1 MSTAES
7 IQHDFS
13 IRRLSPALGAEV
25 IGLDASKPFEPH
37 TLQVLRE
44 AFQEHHMLCFRGQQL
59 DDEAMIGFSKQFGP
73 LEEFPEKDKTK
84 DTIEVYHVANV
95 SPEGK
100 HLSEDD
106 QRVIY
111 QRNNARWHTD
121 SSYRYVPSLA
131 SIMYGVEV
139 LPEEAQ
145 GGETGFSNMLAAYA
159 ALPEEMKRR
168 LEPLHQVHS
177 YGEIRRLEPNL
188 PPMSAHERNAL
199 PPVTHPVIRVH
210 PDRGYRRSL
219 YFTSNTSLEIGGG
232 TLEEGVALHRW
243 LVDFASRE
251 AFCYDHRWRTN
262 DLVMWDNRVL
272 LHRAIEYDYARY
284 RRVLRR
290 TTVAGSGPIMG
301 PFWPEARAAAG
312 DRTSPTGA
320 FATLTP
326 HRGGRGGRA
335 DSRQAGG
342 S

>member
-1 MSTAES
+1 MSTTATDRP
-7 IQHDFS
+7 DFS

-25 IGLDASKPFEPH
+25 VGLDASKPFEPH
-37 TLQVLRE
+37 TLQVVRD
-44 AFQEHHMLCFRGQQL
+44 AFREHHMLCFRGQTL
-59 DDEAMIGFSKQFGP
+59 DDEAMIVFSKQFGP

-84 DTIEVYHVANV
+84 DKIEVYHVANV
-95 SPEGK
+95 SPEGE
-100 HLSEDD
+100 HLPDDD

-139 LPEEAQ
+139 LPEDAQ

-159 ALPEEMKRR
+159 ALPEEMKRK

-177 YGEIRRLEPNL
+177 YGEIRRLEPDL

-251 AFCYDHRWRTN
+251 AFCYYHRWRAN

-290 TTVAGSGPIMG
+290 TTVGGSGPVMG

-312 DRTSPTGA
+312 
-320 FATLTP
+320 
-326 HRGGRGGRA
+326 
-335 DSRQAGG
+335 
-342 S
+342 

>member
-1 MSTAES
+1 MSTTATDRP
-7 IQHDFS
+7 DFS

-25 IGLDASKPFEPH
+25 VGLDASEPFEPH
-37 TLQVLRE
+37 TLQVVRD
-44 AFQEHHMLCFRGQQL
+44 AFREHHMLCFRDQVL
-59 DDEAMIGFSKQFGP
+59 DDEAMIAFSKQFGP
-73 LEEFPEKDKTK
+73 LEEFPEQDKTK
-84 DTIEVYHVANV
+84 DRIEVYHVANV
-95 SPEGK
+95 SPEGE
-100 HLSEDD
+100 HLPDDD

-139 LPEEAQ
+139 LPGDAQ

-159 ALPEEMKRR
+159 ALPEEMKHK

-177 YGEIRRLEPNL
+177 YGEIRRLEPDL
-188 PPMSAHERNAL
+188 PPMSAHERGAL
-199 PPVTHPVIRVH
+199 PPVTHPVVRVH

-243 LVDFASRE
+243 LVGFASRE
-251 AFCYDHRWRTN
+251 AFCYYHRWRTN

-272 LHRAIEYDYARY
+272 LHRAIEYDYACY

-290 TTVAGSGPIMG
+290 TTVAGSGPVMG
-301 PFWPEARAAAG
+301 PFWPEARAAA
-312 DRTSPTGA
+312 
-320 FATLTP
+320 
-326 HRGGRGGRA
+326 
-335 DSRQAGG
+335 AG
-342 S
+342 

>member
-1 MSTAES
+1 MSTTETARP
-7 IQHDFS
+7 DFS

-25 IGLDASKPFEPH
+25 VGLDASKPFEPH
-37 TLQVLRE
+37 TLQVLRD
-44 AFQEHHMLCFRGQQL
+44 AFQEHHMLCFRDQELG
-59 DDEAMIGFSKQFGP
+59 DEAMIVFSKQFGP

-95 SPEGK
+95 SPEGE

-232 TLEEGVALHRW
+232 TLEEGVTLHRW
-243 LVDFASRE
+243 LVDFVSRE
-251 AFCYDHRWRTN
+251 AFCYYHRWRTN

-312 DRTSPTGA
+312 DRTSPPGA
-320 FATLTP
+320 FADP
-326 HRGGRGGRA
+326 HAAPRR
-335 DSRQAGG
+335 SK
-342 S
+342 

>member
-95 SPEGK
+95 SPEGNI
-100 HLSEDD
+100 SP
-106 QRVIY
+106 RTISVSSTSATTRAGIPT
-111 QRNNARWHTD
+111 ARTAT
-121 SSYRYVPSLA
+121 SLPSPRSCTA
-131 SIMYGVEV
+131 WKV

-159 ALPEEMKRR
+159 ALPEETKRR

-243 LVDFASRE
+243 LVDFASRD

-320 FATLTP
+320 FAALTP

>member
-1 MSTAES
+1 MSTTATDRP
-7 IQHDFS
+7 DFS

-25 IGLDASKPFEPH
+25 VGLDASEPFEPH
-37 TLQVLRE
+37 TLQVLRD
-44 AFQEHHMLCFRGQQL
+44 AFQEHHMLCFRDQAL
-59 DDEAMIGFSKQFGP
+59 DDEAMIAFSKQFGP

-84 DTIEVYHVANV
+84 DRIEVYHVANV
-95 SPEGK
+95 SPEGE
-100 HLSEDD
+100 HLPDDD
-106 QRVIY
+106 QRVVY

-139 LPEEAQ
+139 LPEDAR

-159 ALPEEMKRR
+159 ALPEEMKRK

-177 YGEIRRLEPNL
+177 YGEIRRLEPGL
-188 PPMSAHERNAL
+188 PPISAHERDAL

-232 TLEEGVALHRW
+232 TLEEGVVLHRW

-251 AFCYDHRWRTN
+251 AFCYYHRWRTN

-290 TTVAGSGPIMG
+290 TTVAGSGPVMG

-312 DRTSPTGA
+312 
-320 FATLTP
+320 
-326 HRGGRGGRA
+326 
-335 DSRQAGG
+335 
-342 S
+342 